1 MKVYRHRSPTDCQI
15 GFFDDERTTGLQF
28 STDGVQ
34 LFRGTKKEVWPFL
47 ILNLNLP
54 PQERYTIS
62 RHSLKSDTKS
72 RICCLL
78 GYHLAQK
85 QKNTILIHTSF
96 LSSKNSSGSGKASRL
111 TMHTQTHISVLKP
124 SFA

>member
-1 MKVYRHRSPTDCQI
+1 VKVYGRPSMTNCRI

-54 PQERYTIS
+54 PEERYTNF
-62 RHSLKSDTKS
+62 RPSLMSDTKS

-78 GYHLAQK
+78 G
-85 QKNTILIHTSF
+85 
-96 LSSKNSSGSGKASRL
+96 
-111 TMHTQTHISVLKP
+111 
-124 SFA
+124 